1 MKIVQKMKNPRIQE
15 KPHQI
20 QSNEKQNHHQSK
32 EKKSNAPF
40 RRIKA
45 EEIQL
50 DQRVADNSFL
60 AKGGAQGSYG
70 HKAHMDL
77 IVTRGKAFTKEKN
90 KKKRGSYRGG
100 IIDTTSHSIK
110 FD

>member
-1 MKIVQKMKNPRIQE
+1 NRFDSGQ
-15 KPHQI
+15 
-20 QSNEKQNHHQSK
+20 
-32 EKKSNAPF
+32 KKSNAPF
-40 RRIKA
+40 RRVRA
-45 EEIQL
+45 EEIQV
-50 DQRVADNSFL
+50 DQRVADNGFL
-60 AKGGAQGSYG
+60 AKGGAEGSYG

-110 FD
+110 FN